1 MKKKLFLLLR
11 LVVSFGLI
19 GFIVYQI
26 SRRENI
32 SDLLTYYPT
41 ADYWILGGAAVLLL
55 FLLAMGSLRW
65 GILLSPQK
73 INLSP
78 LSIFMYYMIGMFFN
92 QFLPST
98 VGGDVIKVY
107 YLNKFTGKG
116 AKSFVSIAMDRI
128 VGMMGMC
135 VVAIGSLLI
144 GGDQLYRVVGP
155 RYSLLIFSI
164 VGAVS
169 GGLLVFFLIIFNNKL
184 MAVFLKLVRWEKL
197 RQLVQKLHQAIIIY
211 KGQKKIVAWA
221 LLVSIILW
229 VVIVLICWLVYLAF
243 HPPIGEIS
251 LKYFFLFIPA
261 ISVIMSLPISL
272 GGLGTREAFFILFFT
287 LVPPAGH
294 IKMMDA
300 LVIAVNYYIIS
311 LVVSSLGGVI
321 YILKDQLHFHREEII
336 ELEEKEEG
344 VEL

>member
-11 LVVSFGLI
+11 FAVSFGLI
-19 GFIVYQI
+19 GLIVYQI

-41 ADYWILGGAAVLLL
+41 ANYWILGGAALLLL
-55 FLLAMGSLRW
+55 FLLAAGSLRW

-73 INLSP
+73 IHLRS

-116 AKSFVSIAMDRI
+116 AKSFVSIAMDRV

-144 GGDQLYRVVGP
+144 GGGELYRTVGP
-155 RYSLLIFSI
+155 RYALLIFSI
-164 VGAVS
+164 VGTVS
-169 GGLLVFFLIIFNNKL
+169 GGLIVFFLIIFNSKL
-184 MAVFLKLVRWEKL
+184 MALFLKLARWEKL
-197 RQLVQKLHQAIIIY
+197 RQLVKKLHRAFIIY
-211 KGQKKIVAWA
+211 KGQKKVLVRA
-221 LLVSIILW
+221 LLVSTWIW
-229 VVIVLICWLVYLAF
+229 VMIVLICWLVYLAF
-243 HPPIGEIS
+243 HPPIGEIP

-287 LVPPAGH
+287 SLPG

-300 LVIAVNYYIIS
+300 LVISLNYYIIS
-311 LVVSSLGGVI
+311 LAVSSLGGVI
-321 YILKDQLHFHREEII
+321 YILKDQFHFHREEIV
-336 ELEEKEEG
+336 ELEEQEEG